1 MVETDESPVAA
12 DGSNNNSSSP
22 TVNLYELAASC
33 LAASIA
39 ASEPIRRIAFG
50 SLHSPART
58 PAVTADDYEI
68 ASVVGTSTLVVVEEE
83 GDVQHKT
90 DSTRSLDTAYSAVS
104 AVYAR
109 SAPSRQS
116 SVTSIASRSKS
127 DGTLVTD
134 ADGAAQRLIV
144 HAIRSVDSRVTIVG
158 EESSEEENRLF
169 GDPDLWSPAEDNS
182 SPSIPPAPSGGLL
195 SAHQWEACW
204 RFAQEEIQIRLAQNP
219 DIANVE
225 TDVDPSRVSIFVD
238 PLDGTKNYA
247 LGQFDSVS
255 TLVAIILDNTPYF
268 GVICKP
274 FGNETVM
281 CESGD
286 VVDSPASAD
295 SGANRNYTPNCAY
308 SVYGGLLLNG
318 VFVAG
323 EKEVVSPLLFSRNRA
338 SPPNGGENNLLPK
351 AIISSSRSG
360 GIVKRICTALYEQG
374 ALSPELVLVS
384 GAGEKALRLIVG
396 NQCEGLW
403 PFPRPGT
410 SLWDVAAADALLIQ
424 QGGRLTDAIGR
435 PMNYAAAAFEGGST
449 DNDSGVFASY
459 SLELHQICLRV
470 FQDIQEQDNQEP
482 PVVP

>member
-1 MVETDESPVAA
+1 MLSNAIAGCRFITANNKSSFRRPIRESSITYASKNWYKSSLNLYTTKVPSESSTKQVITLSKKQISHKYSIDTRFVGKMVETDESPVAA

-204 RFAQEEIQIRLAQNP
+204 RFAQEEIQIRVAQNP

-225 TDVDPSRVSIFVD
+225 TDVDPSRVSIF
-238 PLDGTKNYA
+238 GKHFTTY
-247 LGQFDSVS
+247 
-255 TLVAIILDNTPYF
+255 
-268 GVICKP
+268 
-274 FGNETVM
+274 
-281 CESGD
+281 
-286 VVDSPASAD
+286 
-295 SGANRNYTPNCAY
+295 Y
-308 SVYGGLLLNG
+308 S
-318 VFVAG
+318 
-323 EKEVVSPLLFSRNRA
+323 
-338 SPPNGGENNLLPK
+338 
-351 AIISSSRSG
+351 
-360 GIVKRICTALYEQG
+360 CT
-374 ALSPELVLVS
+374 
-384 GAGEKALRLIVG
+384 
-396 NQCEGLW
+396 
-403 PFPRPGT
+403 
-410 SLWDVAAADALLIQ
+410 
-424 QGGRLTDAIGR
+424 
-435 PMNYAAAAFEGGST
+435 
-449 DNDSGVFASY
+449 FA
-459 SLELHQICLRV
+459 CT
-470 FQDIQEQDNQEP
+470 
-482 PVVP
+482 